1 MSQFVTF
8 PPQELGL
15 SAIPYTDNERD
26 KILLAMQG
34 QALRNPVGELIDRT
48 KTLVDQQSAFLGSI
62 GDIDGEPQDPG
73 PPLVPAVPPDPDW
86 QPVTTDQLN
95 AAVAA
100 LGEFSAALSSYK
112 QHSDIMSGADLSWAG
127 FPPAFIG
134 RYGIARAYNQIR
146 ETIRRKDGSPCG
158 EQPIEDFFGKVFFSI
173 LGPSRQTI
181 QRVLD
186 LVENSGGLAS
196 RTKNANAG
204 RRVGIVV
211 GYTSSITEATSKLVG
226 YIATDNANFY
236 EAFNAVNK
244 FTLGQSILAIQ
255 QDSFGERMINEVVGN
270 PLLTKNDL
278 SSFQLECNGISFS
291 NQEPN
296 DGS

>member
-15 SAIPYTDNERD
+15 TAIPYSDNERD

-48 KTLVDQQSAFLGSI
+48 KTIVDQQSASLAAI
-62 GDIDGEPQDPG
+62 GDIDGEPEDPG
-73 PPLVPAVPPDPDW
+73 PPLVPAVPANPDW
-86 QPVTTDQLN
+86 QPVTTAQLN
-95 AAVAA
+95 AAIAA
-100 LGEFSAALSSYK
+100 LNGFSAALTSYK
-112 QHSDIMSGADLSWAG
+112 QHSDIMSGTDSSWAG
-127 FPPAFIG
+127 FPPGFIG

-146 ETIRRKDGSPCG
+146 ETIRRKEDSPCG

-173 LGPSRQTI
+173 LGPSQQTI
-181 QRVLD
+181 QSVLD
-186 LVENSGGLAS
+186 LVQNSGGLAS
-196 RTKNANAG
+196 RIKNTNAG
-204 RRVGIVV
+204 RRAGIVT
-211 GYTSSITEATSKLVG
+211 GYTEAITEATSQLTG
-226 YIATDNANFY
+226 YITTDNENFY

-244 FTLGQSILAIQ
+244 FTIGQSILAIQ
-255 QDSFGERMINEVVGN
+255 QDNFGERMINEVVGS
-270 PLLTKNDL
+270 PLLAKNDL
-278 SSFQLECNGISFS
+278 SSLQLECNDISFS